1 MPTKEKNPEVQ
12 ALWDA
17 YNESRA
23 AIKAAAYKLF
33 KVFLQYCM
41 PKDKPR
47 SIDND
52 LLGR

>member
-23 AIKAAAYKLF
+23 EIKAAGYKLF
-33 KVFLQYCM
+33 KVFLQYCL
-41 PKDKPR
+41 PKEKPR